1 MSDLKGS
8 VDKEMQQFRSKFK
21 FYGYSKGR
29 SIINVSDDLIQVA
42 LCVSKLPENTVVKG
56 YKSAVSEI
64 VPKAKSILE
73 KYFNLH
79 DVLYISV
86 EDVREILSKHID
98 FENGVASLETIKNAD
113 SEIGTAAKYI
123 SPFDIPVTFVSGH
136 SMVGEIA
143 KSLLLFDNEEFL
155 RQQPVRFSGVHL
167 GDNVTLLS
175 VATFGHEVVHSQI
188 DSRKGSCT
196 DFHNSE
202 VLSIFMEKFLAYEL
216 DPSGEL
222 LKVSERMRNRS
233 LLENFAMVL
242 STDGSFSRAQKIDAS
257 VYINSILKADRLFN
271 MYING
276 DTDKQASIIAGIQ
289 DVFDGNSTVEEFLES
304 TNITL
309 ENSAKSF
316 CYRRRFKK

>member
-1 MSDLKGS
+1 MSASNSYADN
-8 VDKEMQQFRSKFK
+8 EMQQFRSKFK

-56 YKSAVSEI
+56 YKSAVSDI

-79 DVLYISV
+79 DVLYISID
-86 EDVREILSKHID
+86 DVKRILSKHID
-98 FENGVASLETIKNAD
+98 FKSGTGNLGSIMKAD
-113 SEIGTAAKYI
+113 EEITNTAKFI
-123 SPFDIPVTFVSGH
+123 SPFELPITFISGH
-136 SMVGEIA
+136 SMVGEIV
-143 KSLLLFDNEEFL
+143 KSLLLWEDEEFL
-155 RQQPVRFSGVHL
+155 KQQHVRFSGVHL
-167 GDNVTLLS
+167 GDNITLLS
-175 VATFGHEVVHSQI
+175 AATFGHEVVHSQL
-188 DSRKGSCT
+188 DSIKGSCT
-196 DFHNSE
+196 NFHNSE
-202 VLSIFMEKFLAYEL
+202 VLSIFMEKLLAYEL
-216 DPSGEL
+216 DSSGEL

-233 LLENFAMVL
+233 LLESFAMIL
-242 STDGSFSRAQKIDAS
+242 SRDDVVSRTEKIDAS
-257 VYINSILKADRLFN
+257 VYINSILKADFLFN

-276 DTDKQASIIAGIQ
+276 DTDKQTSIIAGIQ

-316 CYRRRFKK
+316 CYRKKFKR